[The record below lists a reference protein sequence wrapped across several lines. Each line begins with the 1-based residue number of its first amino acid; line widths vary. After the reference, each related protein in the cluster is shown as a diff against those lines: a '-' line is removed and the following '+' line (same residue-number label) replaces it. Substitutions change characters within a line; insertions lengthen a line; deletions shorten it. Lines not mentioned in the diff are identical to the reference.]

1 MLSLDEVRKY
11 FPGDIRESERNMLR
25 EYLQYIVLDTIYQS
39 VIAHKLVFLGETAVR
54 IVHGSKRFSEDLDFD
69 NLGVSAGEFELL
81 ADEIEARLANE
92 GFNVELERKIKLS
105 NFLKIKFPGLYYQY
119 GLSGHGNEKLL
130 IKCDAEPQNYSYEA
144 KLSLLNKFAVFT
156 QIKTVPIDLLVAQKI
171 TAFLERSRTKGR
183 DIYDIVYLYNLGA
196 KADLGYLDFKLKINC
211 VQALKTV
218 LLDKIRS
225 VYIAEISNELKP
237 FLFNPQD
244 IKYIELFEQFV
255 QEKIN

>member
-1 MLSLDEVRKY
+1 MLSLDEIRKY

-39 VIAHKLVFLGETAVR
+39 SVAHKLIFLGGTAVR
-54 IVHGSKRFSEDLDFD
+54 IIHGSKRFSEDLDFD
-69 NLGVSAGEFELL
+69 NLGVMPDEFEDL
-81 ADEIEARLANE
+81 ADQIEIRLRAE
-92 GFNVELERKIKLS
+92 GFDVELERKIKLS

-119 GLSGHGNEKLL
+119 GLSSHGNEKLL
-130 IKCDAEPQNYSYEA
+130 IKCDAEPQNYCYKP

-156 QIKTVPIDLLVAQKI
+156 QIKTVPIDLLVVQKI
-171 TAFLERSRTKGR
+171 TAFLERGRTKGR

-196 KADLGYLDFKLKINC
+196 KADMGYLDFKLKVNC
-211 VQALKTV
+211 VEALKAV
-218 LLDKIRS
+218 LLAKIHS
-225 VYIAEISNELKP
+225 VDIAALSAELKA